1 MSNND
6 KDKNSE
12 FNSKAYKHAIG
23 VIESNNGKRQ
33 TNPSSSASGK
43 YHFLYNLIK
52 NDPDMKGVTKREFL
66 NDDELQE
73 SIMDKAIAGNLS
85 GYTYGSG
92 VAQQLK
98 NRYNTNHSNEDVA
111 ALVHLMGY
119 GSAKEYLRNP
129 KSYQTRGTNATPQEY
144 LNRFQKAYNSYK
156 EPEAPK
162 YKAPTNNLREQRQPV
177 QQDNTR
183 VLQPVNKFN
192 MGGRMEGMSGADKL
206 VTLFKA
212 GGSHADNPNGGIPQG
227 IGANG
232 KTNLVEEGETKW
244 NDYIFS
250 NEVKLDGSYAG
261 STSANKYKTGGKLKY
276 ETGGELDKKAPI
288 VGPALDES
296 SKYPMKLTKTQS
308 MSHQTGEDIKVQDI
322 RGNYINNNPLNT
334 GTPLGEVDFDSAASD
349 DSAKVFANRYNNP
362 WARNTLLE
370 QAGLTDYD
378 VDNMVLRG
386 LEAAKETGGN
396 EKGSKASY
404 DNKSKMINMGED
416 YAGDKAVETHER
428 VHASGLDAAQG
439 RNLMNILGN
448 TFQQEGGM
456 SNAYV
461 GIKRYLNQPHEAY
474 GNFVEFREKLGLKP
488 GEQLT
493 EEELR
498 KRAKAKGLSM
508 ENFYRAFDKS
518 KITEALNTIAY
529 QGRQDNANNLA

>member
-1 MSNND
+1 MSDND
-6 KDKNSE
+6 NKKNPK

-66 NDDELQE
+66 NDNDLQE
-73 SIMDKAIAGNLS
+73 SIMDKAIAGDLA

-98 NRYNTNHSNEDVA
+98 SRYNTNHSNEDVA

-129 KSYQTRGTNATPQEY
+129 KSYKTRGTNATPQEY
-144 LNRFQKAYNSYK
+144 LSRFQEAYNSYE
-156 EPEAPK
+156 EPEAPE

-183 VLQPVNKFN
+183 VSRPVNKFN
-192 MGGRMEGMSGADKL
+192 MGGRMEGMTGADRL
-206 VTLFKA
+206 VTLFEA
-212 GGSHADNPNGGIPQG
+212 GGSHAENPNGGIPQG
-227 IGANG
+227 MGANG
-232 KTNLVEEGETKW
+232 KPNLVEEGETKW
-244 NDYIFS
+244 NNYIFS
-250 NEVKLDGSYAG
+250 NEVRLDGSYTG
-261 STSANKYKTGGKLKY
+261 STSANKFAAGGKLN
-276 ETGGELDKKAPI
+276 KKDPTA
-288 VGPALDES
+288 GPVLDES

-308 MSHQTGEDIKVQDI
+308 MSHQTGEDINVQDI
-322 RGNYINNNPLNT
+322 RGNYVNNNPLNT
-334 GTPLGEVDFDSAASD
+334 GTPLGDVDFDSAASD
-349 DSAKVFANRYNNP
+349 DGAKVFAKRYNNP

-386 LEAAKETGGN
+386 LEAGKETGGN
-396 EKGSKASY
+396 APGSKASY
-404 DNKSKMINMGED
+404 DNRSKMISMGQD
-416 YAGDKAVETHER
+416 YAGDKEVETHER

-439 RNLMNILGN
+439 RNLMGILGN

-456 SNAYV
+456 SNAYI
-461 GIKRYLNQPHEAY
+461 GTKRYLNQPHEAY

-529 QGRQDNANNLA
+529 QGEQDNTNNLA